1 MDNAVKE
8 ILLKPRPLVKWAG
21 GKRQLLGQL
30 EPFFP
35 QHFSVYHEPFVG
47 GGAVFFHLLP
57 PKAVLIDSNPE
68 LINFYLVVRDR
79 LDELLSDVRKHRKEA
94 GYYYR
99 LRDVDPETLSPVERA
114 SRFLYLNRT
123 AYNGLWRV
131 NRQGRY
137 NVPFGRYRNPRIA
150 DEGNLRLV
158 SAALKSAE
166 IIVGDFSQV
175 LEHARAGDFVYLD
188 PPYNPVS
195 RTASFTAYTAGAF
208 GPEEQRRLGEVLRA
222 LDRRGCFV
230 MLSNSDTEFIRQL
243 YEDYDMWAVR
253 AKRAINCKADG
264 RGSVTE
270 LVIRK
275 YSFGKSLR
283 ESYNLFRG

>member
-1 MDNAVKE
+1 MKNAAKE
-8 ILLKPRPLVKWAG
+8 ISLKPRPPVKWAG
-21 GKRQLLGQL
+21 GKRQLLAQL
-30 EPFFP
+30 EPLFP
-35 QHFSVYHEPFVG
+35 QHFNVYHEPFVG

-79 LDELLSDVRKHRKEA
+79 LDEFLNDVRKHRNEA

-123 AYNGLWRV
+123 GYNGLWRV

-150 DEGNLRLV
+150 DEENLRLV
-158 SAALKSAE
+158 SAALKRAE
-166 IIVGDFSQV
+166 VILGDFSLV

-188 PPYNPVS
+188 PPYDPVS
-195 RTASFTAYTAGAF
+195 KTASFTAYTAGAF
-208 GPEEQRRLGEVLRA
+208 GPEEQKRLAEVFRA
-222 LDRRGCFV
+222 LDRLGCFV
-230 MLSNSDTEFIRQL
+230 MLSNSGTEFVRRL
-243 YEDYDMWAVR
+243 YEGYDIRAVR
-253 AKRAINCKADG
+253 AKRAISCKSDG
-264 RGSVTE
+264 RGSVGE
-270 LVIRK
+270 LVIR
-275 YSFGKSLR
+275 
-283 ESYNLFRG
+283 SYA